1 MDLEG
6 PTVRFCNIT
15 NTRSSLL
22 RELALPTASLSKK
35 GGAQDS
41 CEVSLR
47 LKISVAWSRQE
58 LRKEG
63 LALYL

>member
-6 PTVRFCNIT
+6 PTVGFCNIT
-15 NTRSSLL
+15 NSRSSLL

-47 LKISVAWSRQE
+47 LKISVAWS
-58 LRKEG
+58 
-63 LALYL
+63 